1 MTLEEIGKL
10 FDTIVDYYPSFNGDL
25 KKMQNWQTT
34 LKNVSLEAAITNLRE
49 YAGDPDN
56 TYPPHP
62 GALANKRTE
71 ADRYHDTMRQNGL
84 QTVKSYNQ
92 LREGV
97 TPPTE
102 EQRRKVREL
111 LG

>member
-10 FDTIVDYYPSFNGDL
+10 FDTIVDFYPSFNGDL
-25 KKMQNWQTT
+25 KKLQNWHNA
-34 LKNVSLEAAITNLRE
+34 LKNVSLEAAIYNLSE
-49 YAGDPDN
+49 YVSDPDN
-56 TYPPHP
+56 KFPPHP
-62 GALANKRTE
+62 GALASKRTE
-71 ADRYHDTMRQNGL
+71 ADRYHDTMRQSGV
-84 QTVKSYNQ
+84 QTVNSYSQ